1 MQGLQSRLSLEKE
14 VNGKF
19 LGEAHRASVKVAES
33 VTQWAKPA
41 KELDCIAF
49 SRLVAFAALGTAL
62 YGDEYMTSPVGREFE
77 EVIVDVTEE
86 LPTWMPYNVPPLW
99 NAKFNAFRTKCQ
111 RLRALARQL
120 VAHGKQP
127 GLGSEGDD
135 ELADDFF
142 GSLLGF
148 ESRSEPRA
156 SGIMSHGSLNT
167 AGVLSGVLVQL
178 AHHPHIQ
185 AKVCTNYHPKAEY

>member
-1 MQGLQSRLSLEKE
+1 MQGLQSRLSLEEE

-41 KELDCIAF
+41 RELDCIAF

-62 YGDEYMTSPVGREFE
+62 YGDEYMASPVGREFE

-120 VAHGKQP
+120 VAHGKQR

-135 ELADDFF
+135 DELADDDFF

-148 ESRSEPRA
+148 ESL
-156 SGIMSHGSLNT
+156 GIMSHGSLNT